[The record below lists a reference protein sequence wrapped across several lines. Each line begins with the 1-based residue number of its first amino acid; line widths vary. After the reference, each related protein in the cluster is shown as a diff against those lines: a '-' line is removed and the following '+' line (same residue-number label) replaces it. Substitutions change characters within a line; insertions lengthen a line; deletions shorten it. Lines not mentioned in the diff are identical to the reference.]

1 MDNLDFFD
9 VLAAAATV
17 AFPVSAGL
25 FEPVCSFS
33 LNDETCF
40 KDNDNYCILFGLVE
54 MFRIIVCQVETDKT
68 FQACTIYKKKQ
79 NKTKQN
85 KKKTNFNKYI
95 CRLEQAT
102 SALLCSWFSCT
113 RSSMIQVKFKFE
125 NVGFSGLGVKH
136 SEQG

>member
-9 VLAAAATV
+9 VLAAATV

-54 MFRIIVCQVETDKT
+54 MFRIIVCQVEKDKT
-68 FQACTIYKKKQ
+68 FQACTISKKKKTQ
-79 NKTKQN
+79 HNKTKQN
-85 KKKTNFNKYI
+85 KKQNK
-95 CRLEQAT
+95 
-102 SALLCSWFSCT
+102 F
-113 RSSMIQVKFKFE
+113 
-125 NVGFSGLGVKH
+125 
-136 SEQG
+136 